1 VFGRTTT
8 GQSARTVGRTPEEK
22 LAPGYPRIHTITLA
36 HQPGEGGPAMK
47 ITTLHALRVRI
58 PQKPP
63 IAPYQNRYQAGTHK
77 ESLLVRLE
85 TDTGLTGWGETP
97 DDWINRSFE
106 GTPEEL
112 LRSQVLGRDPFNIE

>member
-1 VFGRTTT
+1 MCHWRY
-8 GQSARTVGRTPEEK
+8 PEGV
-22 LAPGYPRIHTITLA
+22 PT
-36 HQPGEGGPAMK
+36 MK
-47 ITTLHALRVRI
+47 ITRLQALRVRI

-77 ESLLVRLE
+77 ESLLIRLD

-112 LRSQVLGRDPFNIE
+112 LRSQVLGRDPFAIEGWDAASKLGSSL